1 MQLFYF
7 KPMIKKYPINIFTF
21 TGILFS
27 VLVCSAFKPPKK
39 DKETTQ
45 LPVLDK
51 PINSSNSLLWQISG
65 NGLSKPSYLYGTIH
79 IIDQENYFLGKNVK
93 KKIKQCDEL
102 VMELDMEN
110 IDVSALT
117 KLSLL
122 DSGKTIKNYM
132 SDSDYAVLETFMQ
145 DSIGIKKYTFEMLY
159 SRLKP
164 FYIEQ
169 LIYFKYLG
177 QEKESYEQNFKKL
190 AETDS
195 KVISGLE
202 TFEEQLLFLESI
214 PLETQLKSLTETIK
228 SYSSE
233 AKKLDELIELY
244 KKQDL
249 NELSK
254 LIEDDEDSVLNEK
267 LLYKRNS
274 NWIPKLQTKIE
285 LKSCFIAVG
294 AGHLG
299 GENGLINL
307 LKKQGYTVEPISTN

>member
-51 PINSSNSLLWQISG
+51 PINSSNSLMWQISG

-79 IIDQENYFLGKNVK
+79 VIDQENYFLGKNVK

-122 DSGKTIKNYM
+122 DSGKTIKNY
-132 SDSDYAVLETFMQ
+132 
-145 DSIGIKKYTFEMLY
+145 SIHI
-159 SRLKP
+159 
-164 FYIEQ
+164 
-169 LIYFKYLG
+169 
-177 QEKESYEQNFKKL
+177 
-190 AETDS
+190 
-195 KVISGLE
+195 
-202 TFEEQLLFLESI
+202 
-214 PLETQLKSLTETIK
+214 
-228 SYSSE
+228 
-233 AKKLDELIELY
+233 
-244 KKQDL
+244 
-249 NELSK
+249 
-254 LIEDDEDSVLNEK
+254 
-267 LLYKRNS
+267 
-274 NWIPKLQTKIE
+274 
-285 LKSCFIAVG
+285 
-294 AGHLG
+294 
-299 GENGLINL
+299 
-307 LKKQGYTVEPISTN
+307 